1 MLHPKRLGTARL
13 LQPDEIEGR
22 YPHREGGYWLGRS
35 LIRGALDVYAD
46 GQEIGADDDRHFM
59 LVGGTRG
66 GKGQSVIVPNLC
78 LWPGS
83 VFCVDPKGEN
93 AMLTADARSEGRN
106 GHPQKVY
113 VLDPFK
119 RATLQNENLRAN
131 FNPLWELMEPDPDA
145 EALGSPGD
153 QDYEPAMRPVEHA
166 VDEAAIIASAIVV
179 DEDSKEKTSHWN
191 DNARRMISALILHV
205 ITNPRFRGKRNLI
218 TVRKLIMAGDEEL
231 LEICQSQD
239 MNNFTAQQL
248 LWQNVM
254 DNDAFDGV
262 IHEDGALFAGMAVN
276 DPEQFSGV
284 LSTAANHTDFL
295 KSPQIRATL
304 KHSDFRLEELKLD
317 PRGISIYLCLPLRF
331 IKNTHY
337 RWLRMVIGLATQ
349 QMEKTELEDGA
360 EGDCACGHKVLM
372 VLDEFT
378 SLRRMSYLEEALTQY
393 GGAGLKMM
401 FAVQTL
407 DRLKTVYDPGWEAFI
422 SQCGIKYFFN
432 ADDNLSRKYISELVG
447 ETEVAIEQ
455 KGNSATATVTG
466 GWTST
471 DTRTHATGGGASEAI
486 GSADQTGANTNW
498 NQSQGGNTNWTQGRG
513 GNTNWS
519 HGRSVNQSQA
529 IGDNWSYTEGEG
541 RSHTNGISQV
551 AYKGLFAMIFGGGPS
566 YEPKWTVS
574 SSDTISQ
581 NRSKTEGGS
590 ITKTTGT
597 GENWSNGGGDNW
609 NHGQGG
615 GDNWSNGKGGGDSIS
630 HTDNRTVTKQT
641 SYQDSNAHA
650 EGKSGSEANATG
662 QSTTEVW
669 HRRPIFLPEEVGR
682 FFASSETKDYKTAI
696 GVQDALYP
704 GFALVLKGGGA
715 SMIVRR
721 VNYYEDRRFE
731 GLFNPHKKYK
741 FTPLPPVPVPEPPKV
756 EAEEPIVLPALPAP
770 KEPRNIWQDI
780 IIVISVLAIVVT
792 LIAFGIIAI
801 TPWVKHTWEVFTAW
815 AVQAWAAFLD
825 FCGKVLQFLLGCA
838 MLLGL
843 GYLFFGR
850 KKKA

>member
-35 LIRGALDVYAD
+35 LIRGALDAYAD

-166 VDEAAIIASAIVV
+166 VDEAAIIASAVVV

-304 KHSDFRLEELKLD
+304 KHSDFRLEDLKLD
-317 PRGISIYLCLPLRF
+317 TRGISIYLCLPLRF

-455 KGNSATATVTG
+455 KGNSATATLTG
-466 GWTST
+466 GWSTT
-471 DTRTHATGGGASEAI
+471 DTKTHATGWGTSEAI
-486 GSADQTGANTNW
+486 GSADQTGSNTTFNR
-498 NQSQGGNTNWTQGRG
+498 SQGGNTTFNRSEG
-513 GNTNWS
+513 GNKTWNHGQSTNESQAFNDTWS
-519 HGRSVNQSQA
+519 H
-529 IGDNWSYTEGEG
+529 TEGEG
-541 RSHTNGISQV
+541 QSQTSGISQV
-551 AYKGLFAMIFGGGPS
+551 AYKTLFGGTKF
-566 YEPKWTVS
+566 EPKWTVS
-574 SSDTISQ
+574 NSTTRSQ
-581 NRSKTEGGS
+581 NRSDTIGGGT
-590 ITKTTGT
+590 TKTYGT
-597 GENWSNGGGDNW
+597 GENSSNGGGTNYSDA
-609 NHGQGG
+609 HGSGTNYSDGTGG
-615 GDNWSNGKGGGDSIS
+615 GENVS
-630 HTDNRTVTKQT
+630 HTVNRTNTTQT
-641 SYQDSNAHA
+641 NFQNSNAHA
-650 EGKSGSEANATG
+650 DGKSGSEANATG
-662 QSTTEVW
+662 ESTTEVW

-682 FFASSETKDYKTAI
+682 FFAGSETKDYEAAIKT
-696 GVQDALYP
+696 QDALYP

-741 FTPLPPVPVPEPPKV
+741 FKALPPVPVVEPPVVEAQPEPLPLPPPPPEQKLTFRD
-756 EAEEPIVLPALPAP
+756 VL
-770 KEPRNIWQDI
+770 IF
-780 IIVISVLAIVVT
+780 VSVLAICAT
-792 LIAFGIIAI
+792 LVAWGVIAI
-801 TPWVKHTWEVFTAW
+801 TPWVEHLWQAFTEWTAHAW
-815 AVQAWAAFLD
+815 AVFLD
-825 FCGKVLQFLLGCA
+825 FVKKVLAVVGSLMAFVALWWA
-838 MLLGL
+838 
-843 GYLFFGR
+843 FFSPNR
-850 KKKA
+850 KDRKA